1 MEDTLYQGLVVK
13 SLLPANPLSA
23 HLPDSSKSN
32 FRDYCMYK
40 ISKVFAVGLA
50 VTAVSGCFEVEDK
63 NDDSVAAALQAQN
76 DILQGQLTT
85 TENPISLFGK
95 VIMEEEPSLTVAATI
110 KVKVGNE
117 WRESIAV
124 NGEFTIEELPV
135 NSDIQILVES
145 ENDEF
150 MSRMFYGKT
159 VTVEQGQTAMQS
171 VGDLEVSEGVVKTY
185 SILDAETD
193 ESVEGIVFEY
203 NPSSAFSNVSIISG
217 LDDYII
223 RSSYD
228 EQTQLYTITI
238 PKDLNYAVTA
248 DRDIDGDGIVDFT
261 PQNFSYYGSNSV
273 ILTASEALQLE
284 TMLVDITTAYMPV
297 ELRLSVIDRAGTY
310 LPNIEFFAS
319 DQFLGPLDVTY
330 DPGTEEY
337 VFNYQSSG
345 RVILNMP
352 SFQTED
358 EVTYRSASVD
368 IRSSTDTEMTV
379 YTSGFA
385 NNPNRTVEV
394 VDGIASMV
402 VQAALESSNSSYIS
416 TISSIVDEEDEYSLK
431 QFYSAPIGLA
441 EDSVRLERRNVFK
454 VIRGNE
460 STTDIVAA
468 GTTKLGNTTESV
480 AITNSLSH
488 GETFLTSRPDE
499 DLVGGEYQYDVDV
512 LINKQ
517 SGLEFDPRRSESF
530 EIETPV
536 EELPAFNI
544 NDIRLDNNNGT
555 TNGTIIVA
563 ENTAGEASTTTNN
576 SSTARLYFPLSIQTL
591 DFFELNLVSYVRN
604 GSSTISTRNIRVVDE
619 DNIFVNERNLVT
631 LATNETIE
639 SFTGYGTNADTNT
652 SLEEGLWFYSSNS
665 GFWAADNTGT
675 SVNTATYRY
684 IYRVEGEADSV
695 EGTITLPV
703 L

>member
-23 HLPDSSKSN
+23 HLPDSSKFN

-95 VIMEEEPSLTVAATI
+95 VIMEEDPSLTVAATI

>member
-23 HLPDSSKSN
+23 HLPDSSKFN

-95 VIMEEEPSLTVAATI
+95 VIMEEDPSLTVAATI

-135 NSDIQILVES
+135 NSDIQILVVS

>member
-23 HLPDSSKSN
+23 HLPDSSKFN

-95 VIMEEEPSLTVAATI
+95 VIMEEDPSLTVAATI

-171 VGDLEVSEGVVKTY
+171 VGDLEVSEGVVKAY

>member
-76 DILQGQLTT
+76 DILQGQLAT

-95 VIMEEEPSLTVAATI
+95 VIMEEDPSLTVAATI

>member
-23 HLPDSSKSN
+23 HLPDSSKFN

-95 VIMEEEPSLTVAATI
+95 VIMEEDPSLPVAATI

-193 ESVEGIVFEY
+193 DSVEGIVFEY

-238 PKDLNYAVTA
+238 PKDLNYIVTA
-248 DRDIDGDGIVDFT
+248 DRDIDGDGVVDFT
-261 PQNFSYYGSNSV
+261 PQNFSYYGSNSI

-345 RVILNMP
+345 RVVLNMP

>member
-23 HLPDSSKSN
+23 HLPDSSKFN

-50 VTAVSGCFEVEDK
+50 VTSVSGCFEVEDK

-95 VIMEEEPSLTVAATI
+95 VIMEEDPSLTVAATI

-352 SFQTED
+352 SFQTKD

-530 EIETPV
+530 EIEMPV

>member
-23 HLPDSSKSN
+23 HLPDSSKFN

-95 VIMEEEPSLTVAATI
+95 VIMEEDPSLTVAATI

-228 EQTQLYTITI
+228 EQTKLYTITI
-238 PKDLNYAVTA
+238 PKDLNYIVTA
-248 DRDIDGDGIVDFT
+248 DRDIDGDGVVDFT
-261 PQNFSYYGSNSV
+261 PQNFSYYGSNSI

-352 SFQTED
+352 SFQTEN
-358 EVTYRSASVD
+358 EVTYRSGSVD

-385 NNPNRTVEV
+385 NNSNRAVEV

-402 VQAALESSNSSYIS
+402 LQAELDSSSVPTVS
-416 TISSIVDEEDEYSLK
+416 TISSIVDDEDSYSFK
-431 QFYSAPIGLA
+431 QFYSAPIGLLD
-441 EDSVRLERRNVFK
+441 DSIRLERTDVYK
-454 VIRGNE
+454 VVRGND
-460 STTDIVAA
+460 STTDLVAA
-468 GTTKLGNTTESV
+468 GTTQVGFTSEELEVNT
-480 AITNSLSH
+480 SLSH
-488 GETFLTSRPDE
+488 NDTFLTSTPVV
-499 DLVGGEYQYDVDV
+499 DLGTGEFRYYVDI
-512 LINKQ
+512 LLNKQ
-517 SGLEFDPRRSESF
+517 TGLEFDPSYSKAF
-530 EIETPV
+530 EIETPAAQ
-536 EELPAFNI
+536 LPVFNI
-544 NDIRLDNNNGT
+544 NDVRLDNNNGT
-555 TNGTIIVA
+555 TNGIIIVA
-563 ENTAGEASTTTNN
+563 NNTAGEASTTTNN
-576 SSTARLYFPLSIQTL
+576 NSSARMYFPLSIQTL
-591 DFFELNLVSYVRN
+591 DFFEMDLISYVRN
-604 GSSTISTRNIRVVDE
+604 GSTVTSSRNIRIVNDS
-619 DNIFVNERNLVT
+619 NIYVSERNLVT
-631 LATNETIE
+631 LATNENVE
-639 SFTGYGTNADTNT
+639 SFSGHSANADTNT
-652 SLEEGLWFYSSNS
+652 SLDEGRWFVSTSTGVY
-665 GFWAADNTGT
+665 AADNTGT

>member
-23 HLPDSSKSN
+23 HLPDSSKFN

-95 VIMEEEPSLTVAATI
+95 VIMEEDPSMTVPATI

-124 NGEFTIEELPV
+124 NGEFTIEALPV
-135 NSDIQILVES
+135 SSDIQILVES
-145 ENDEF
+145 ENEEF

-185 SILDAETD
+185 SILDAKTD
-193 ESVEGIVFEY
+193 ESVEGVVFEY
-203 NPSSAFSNVSIISG
+203 NPSSAFSNASTVSG
-217 LDDYII
+217 LDDYTI

-238 PKDLNYAVTA
+238 PKDLNYVVTA

-261 PQNFSYYGSNSV
+261 PQNFPHYGSNSI

-297 ELRLSVIDRAGTY
+297 ELRLSIIDRAGTY

-563 ENTAGEASTTTNN
+563 ENTAGEASSTTNN

>member
-1 MEDTLYQGLVVK
+1 MEDTLYQGSVVK
-13 SLLPANPLSA
+13 PVLSA
-23 HLPDSSKSN
+23 NSLSVHLPDSSKFN
-32 FRDYCMYK
+32 FRDYYMYK

-76 DILQGQLTT
+76 EILQGQVTT

-95 VIMEEEPSLTVAATI
+95 VIMEEDPSLTVAATI

-150 MSRMFYGKT
+150 LSRMFYGKT

-185 SILDAETD
+185 SILNAETD

-248 DRDIDGDGIVDFT
+248 NRDIDGDGVVDFT

-310 LPNIEFFAS
+310 LPDIEFFAS

-394 VDGIASMV
+394 VDGVASMV

-488 GETFLTSRPDE
+488 GDTFLTSRPDE

-530 EIETPV
+530 EIESPV

-576 SSTARLYFPLSIQTL
+576 SSTARLYFPLSIQSL

-604 GSSTISTRNIRVVDE
+604 GNSTISSRNIRVVDE

-652 SLEEGLWFYSSNS
+652 SLEEGLWYYSSNS

>member
-1 MEDTLYQGLVVK
+1 MEDMLYQGLVVK

-23 HLPDSSKSN
+23 HLPDSSKFN

-95 VIMEEEPSLTVAATI
+95 VIMEEDPSLTVAATI

-203 NPSSAFSNVSIISG
+203 NPSSAFSNISIISG

-394 VDGIASMV
+394 VDGIATMV

-499 DLVGGEYQYDVDV
+499 ELVGGEYQYDVDV

-555 TNGTIIVA
+555 TNGTVIVA

-652 SLEEGLWFYSSNS
+652 SLEEGLWYYSSNS